1 MLLVGFKRV
10 FLLTRG
16 ISLGYGTF
24 LTGQLCKKD
33 INNTGPLKV
42 TLLTQHYHFETTRS
56 ALLSKK
62 KKRKKKSS
70 TCVWVREA
78 MRVFLSLT

>member
-10 FLLTRG
+10 FLLTHG

-24 LTGQLCKKD
+24 LTGQLCKND

-42 TLLTQHYHFETTRS
+42 TLLTQHYHFETTPS

-62 KKRKKKSS
+62 KKKKST
-70 TCVWVREA
+70 TCVWVK
-78 MRVFLSLT
+78 